1 MIGQAHSELSGGE
14 LSLPKRLVHWCHAP
28 SLARARKRGSKLLR
42 QERTLE
48 NEPFLRWAVRR
59 YPADPDLRLLY
70 GMTVCTTDP
79 EVACLQVQTAL
90 AMDSTDIGR
99 LAMAALAMYHA
110 GNLALADE
118 CCERSEEVPWRV
130 DDLVFASDF
139 MNIAGLVAYAEED
152 YARAED
158 LLTLAVAA
166 DPDSAPFA
174 SDLAAFLACVDR
186 TDEARHVVQAAID
199 RGLDGRHLSVV
210 RADLG
215 V

>member
-1 MIGQAHSELSGGE
+1 MQ
-14 LSLPKRLVHWCHAP
+14 
-28 SLARARKRGSKLLR
+28 
-42 QERTLE
+42 

-59 YPADPDLRLLY
+59 YPEDPDLRLLY
-70 GMTVCTTDP
+70 AMTVCTSDPSIARIQVETAMSMDRTD
-79 EVACLQVQTAL
+79 V
-90 AMDSTDIGR
+90 GR
-99 LAMAALAMYHA
+99 LAMASLAMYHA
-110 GNLALADE
+110 GHLDLAAA
-118 CCERSEEVPWRV
+118 CCEQSEEVPWRV

-139 MNIAGLVAYAEED
+139 MNIAGLVAYSDED

-186 TDEARHVVQAAID
+186 TEEARGVVQAALD